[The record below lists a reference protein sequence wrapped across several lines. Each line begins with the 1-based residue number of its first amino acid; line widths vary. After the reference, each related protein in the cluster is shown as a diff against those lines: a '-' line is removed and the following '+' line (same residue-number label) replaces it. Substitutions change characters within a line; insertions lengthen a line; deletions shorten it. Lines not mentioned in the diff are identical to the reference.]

1 MKEAMQ
7 RLAALPAGERLR
19 LLLMMLALPS
29 VSLSLRVLG
38 YVRTVR
44 LVEWLS
50 RRPRRSAGD
59 DDLRE
64 AEALAQLVAVA
75 SRRRFVQATCLRQAV
90 LVHGLLRRRGL
101 QPELKLGVRR
111 EGDDIEAHAWVELEG
126 QALAQ
131 QRLDYSP
138 FADRTRSG

>member
-19 LLLMMLALPS
+19 LLLMMLALPL

-64 AEALAQLVAVA
+64 AEALAQLVAITG
-75 SRRRFVQATCLRQAV
+75 RRRFVQATCLRQAL

-101 QPELKLGVRR
+101 RPELKLGVRR
-111 EGDDIEAHAWVELEG
+111 EGDGIEAHAWVELEG
-126 QALAQ
+126 HALAQ
-131 QRLDYSP
+131 QVLDYSP
-138 FADRTRSG
+138 FPERTRSG